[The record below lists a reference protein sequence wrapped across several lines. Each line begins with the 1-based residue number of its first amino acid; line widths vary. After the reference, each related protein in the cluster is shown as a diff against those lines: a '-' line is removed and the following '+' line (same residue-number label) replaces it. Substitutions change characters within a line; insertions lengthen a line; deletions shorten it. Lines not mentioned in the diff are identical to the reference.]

1 MDVHSFAKHQNRD
14 NMNSYKKIMTNF
26 LKYLSSLVL
35 VLALIGCQSDTDESA
50 EQAPQQQPEQ
60 SQQQQSQQQPDDQM
74 GQMQQQQSAPDI
86 DVSDDEAD
94 TFVDAAMDAQE
105 VQMEAQEKMVGVI
118 EDEGLDVE
126 TYQKIAQ
133 STQMGQSS
141 EDSDISD
148 EQMEKY
154 ESVSESLQEVQG
166 EIQDEVASVVED
178 AGMEMQRF
186 QEISQAAQQDPELRK
201 TIEGK
206 MQENTEGTQ
215 QPMQQQPPSGS
226 GN

>member
-1 MDVHSFAKHQNRD
+1 
-14 NMNSYKKIMTNF
+14 MTNF